1 MMQPWFRECFELD
14 DRYMVVLLVL
24 CSVNKLFTLLYSC
37 GAWLRRHEAAEVS
50 SLGFTVLRGIRKLA
64 DMSLLRGEPR
74 FPLHSKNH
82 ALWHTF
88 ARLAA
93 GSERGLDWIESPLTD
108 SCQQDEGFVGHISR
122 YTRRVSP
129 QQTVARALDIYLTS
143 LRDRWCGN

>member
-64 DMSLLRGEPR
+64 DMSLLRGGAALPAAFQEPMLCGILLR
-74 FPLHSKNH
+74 GWLLDLRG
-82 ALWHTF
+82 ALT
-88 ARLAA
+88 
-93 GSERGLDWIESPLTD
+93 G
-108 SCQQDEGFVGHISR
+108 
-122 YTRRVSP
+122 
-129 QQTVARALDIYLTS
+129 
-143 LRDRWCGN
+143 